1 MAWHSLFS
9 LDRKAHFVKTGLIL
23 LLFSGLILYGE
34 LNKWWDI
41 DDGKI
46 LVIVGIVF
54 IIGWLILIKGLKMA
68 IHKRG
73 G

>member
-9 LDRKAHFVKTGLIL
+9 LDRKGHFVKIGLLIL
-23 LLFSGLILYGE
+23 VISALVLYGE
-34 LNKWWDI
+34 IEKWWNI

-46 LVIVGIVF
+46 LVMFGIGLVVGWV
-54 IIGWLILIKGLKMA
+54 ILIKGVKMA
-68 IHKRG
+68 IKKRG

>member
-1 MAWHSLFS
+1 MEWHSLFS
-9 LDRKAHFVKTGLIL
+9 LDRKGHFVKTGFIL
-23 LLFSGLILYGE
+23 LVVSGTILYGE
-34 LNKWWDI
+34 LNKWWNI

-54 IIGWLILIKGLKMA
+54 IIGVLITIKGLKMFV
-68 IHKRG
+68 HKRG